1 MFMKKNSFLII
12 CFLFSFQCFSQRKVL
27 IDEGWRFHR
36 GDITNAEQANF
47 KDNSWRNID
56 LPHDWSIED
65 LPGTQSPFSPD
76 AINGVSVGFTTG
88 GIGWYRKTFTL
99 PLVDR
104 KHNATGAD
112 ERIIILFDGVY
123 MNADV
128 WINGAHLSNHPYG
141 YTSFYYDVT
150 DKVNKNG
157 KNVIAVQVKNV
168 GANSRW
174 YAGSGINRH
183 TWLIETSPVHVAQ
196 WGTFLTTP
204 EVSPA
209 SAKIN
214 AGIVVVNETNAAA
227 NVTVV
232 TRIVNPKGVEVA
244 RASNRQTIAANN
256 SSHFNNRMSVKSP
269 DLWS

>member
-1 MFMKKNSFLII
+1 MGIIKYQLFMKKQSLLLVCLI
-12 CFLFSFQCFSQRKVL
+12 LSFQCFSQRKVL
-27 IDEGWRFHR
+27 FDDGWRFHR
-36 GDITNAEQANF
+36 GDIDNASQINYNDEN
-47 KDNSWRNID
+47 WRAID

-65 LPGTQSPFSPD
+65 LPGTQSPFNPD

-104 KHNATGAD
+104 KHKTAGAN

-128 WINGAHLSNHPYG
+128 WINGAHLGNHPYG
-141 YTSFYYDVT
+141 YTSFYYDIT

-157 KNVIAVQVKNV
+157 QNVIAVQVKNI

-183 TWLIETSPVHVAQ
+183 TWLIQTSPVHVAQ
-196 WGTFLTTP
+196 WGTFLTTS
-204 EVSPA
+204 EVSA
-209 SAKIN
+209 TSAKIN
-214 AGIVVVNETNAAA
+214 AGVVVENETNVAA

-244 RASNRQTIAANN
+244 KVSQKQTFAPKGPL
-256 SSHFNNRMSVKSP
+256 ST
-269 DLWS
+269 